1 MSHRS
6 CIIYSIMFITFAT
19 QNTHA
24 LFSFKKIG
32 SAFRSKSPQEI
43 IEKEYPISTQEK
55 IVIDNLLGD
64 ITVKTEWNQ
73 KSTALKATIRNQKQ
87 DQDSV
92 HIIDDISN
100 PKEFALRTITDNE
113 KNKAQV
119 DYELIVPANI
129 KLHLSTNKG
138 TIHVHDAH
146 GITMATTDDGS
157 IYFDNVHN
165 KASATTRKSGA
176 IYCKDCSGPLYATAR
191 RGNITMTDVRNTVIA
206 KTDSGRISIACKEL
220 AQDSRIDLS
229 SKWGNIM
236 VALPEDLH
244 ANIKAQTQRG
254 TCICDHYV
262 TLRPQTTKL
271 NNAAWAQF
279 RRTIDGTIGG
289 GTIPVQISSVSS
301 NIKILASK
309 VS

>member
-1 MSHRS
+1 MLHRS
-6 CIIYSIMFITFAT
+6 CILYSIMLITFVVQDA
-19 QNTHA
+19 NG
-24 LFSFKKIG
+24 FSLKKIG
-32 SAFRSKSPQEI
+32 SVFRSKSPQEV
-43 IEKEYPISTQEK
+43 IEKEYPINTQQK
-55 IVIDNLLGD
+55 IVIDNLFGD
-64 ITVKTEWNQ
+64 IIVKTEWNQ
-73 KSTALKATIRNQKQ
+73 KSIALKATIHNQKQ
-87 DQDSV
+87 EQEAV

-100 PKEFALRTITDNE
+100 PKEFALRTITDD
-113 KNKAQV
+113 KSKAQV
-119 DYELIVPANI
+119 DYELIIPANI

-138 TIHVHDAH
+138 AIHVHDAH
-146 GITMATTDDGS
+146 GITMATTDDGA

-176 IYCKDCSGPLYATAR
+176 IYCKDCTGPVYATAK
-191 RGNITMTDVRNTVIA
+191 RGNITMTDVRNTVVA
-206 KTDSGRISIACKEL
+206 KTDSGRISVACKEL
-220 AQDSRIDLS
+220 EADSHIDLN

-236 VALPEDLH
+236 VALPEGLH

-279 RRTIDGTIGG
+279 RRTVDGTIGD
-289 GTIPVQISSVSS
+289 GTIPVQISSVGS

-309 VS
+309 IS